1 MQLVFVK
8 HQKLIKMKRKLF
20 IWFTSVIAIAIA
32 TFNANLALQASEAD
46 LPKIT
51 LATYGMDG
59 EIDDEV
65 GGGDFDGGELPEV
78 SITCDTGGSGTC
90 YYYDVEPIDFT
101 YCKTTCEESGNP
113 DDYCSSFII
122 GLIELCELL
131 F

>member
-1 MQLVFVK
+1 M
-8 HQKLIKMKRKLF
+8 
-20 IWFTSVIAIAIA
+20 
-32 TFNANLALQASEAD
+32 LQNNHNIHSISQYGGLDLDKWDFHSEC
-46 LPKIT
+46 T
-51 LATYGMDG
+51 RMDG

-90 YYYDVEPIDFT
+90 YEYRVDRIDSN
-101 YCKTTCEESGNP
+101 YCKTYCEESGNP